1 MKIITQEDTKVLKSL
16 IGKVFDNGAIACHK
30 EARKGRVCID
40 DPKLWKGAHSPKALA
55 VIICDG
61 VSFAIMPNTEFL
73 LAYEK
78 ENKE

>member
-1 MKIITQEDTKVLKSL
+1 MKLITHDDQETLKKL
-16 IGKVFDNGAIACHK
+16 IGKTFDNGAISAHM

-40 DPKLWKGAHSPKALA
+40 EPKMWKAVHPKAIA

-61 VSFAIMPNTEFL
+61 VSFGISRDTEFL

>member
-1 MKIITQEDTKVLKSL
+1 MKIITHEDQDTLKKL
-16 IGKVFDNGAIACHK
+16 IGKTFDNAAIVCHK

-40 DPKLWKGAHSPKALA
+40 DPKRWKGAHSPKALA

-61 VSFAIMPNTEFL
+61 ASFAIMPNTEFL

>member
-1 MKIITQEDTKVLKSL
+1 MKIITNEDHATLKKL
-16 IGKVFDNGAIACHK
+16 IGKTFDNGAISANK

-40 DPKLWKGAHSPKALA
+40 DPLLWKGVHSQKALA
-55 VIICDG
+55 VILCDG

>member
-40 DPKLWKGAHSPKALA
+40 PPNVWRGQHNPNAIA

-61 VSFAIMPNTEFL
+61 VSFAIMKNTEFL

>member
-1 MKIITQEDTKVLKSL
+1 MKIITHEDHATLKKL
-16 IGKVFDNGAIACHK
+16 IGKTFDNSAIACHK
-30 EARKGRVCID
+30 EARKGRLSID
-40 DPKLWKGAHSPKALA
+40 DPKMWKGAHSPKAIA

-78 ENKE
+78 EHK